1 MLQTYL
7 SEYTIHLFSV
17 LLFHSDVELR
27 IHTFK
32 ISFFVITA
40 VKLTRMGGGEGGGSM
55 PNLNTD

>member
-7 SEYTIHLFSV
+7 REYTLHLFSV
-17 LLFHSDVELR
+17 FLFHPDVDLI

-32 ISFFVITA
+32 ISFYVITT
-40 VKLTRMGGGEGGGSM
+40 VRLTRMGGRGGSM